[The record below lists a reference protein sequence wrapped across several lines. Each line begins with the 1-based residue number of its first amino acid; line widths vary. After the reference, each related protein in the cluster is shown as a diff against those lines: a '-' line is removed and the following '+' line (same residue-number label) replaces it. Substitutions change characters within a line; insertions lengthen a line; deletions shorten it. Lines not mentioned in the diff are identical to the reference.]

1 MIQRT
6 TDFSHIIPLRQIDIT
21 VGTQAPRIAERD
33 RTATV
38 PISGDIRPLG
48 KVMHTR
54 NPQAPTPIRTLSKNE
69 GVVIDIYA

>member
-1 MIQRT
+1 MIRRT
-6 TDFSHIIPLRQIDIT
+6 SDFSHIIPLRQIDIT

-48 KVMHTR
+48 KVMHAR
-54 NPQAPTPIRTLSKNE
+54 NAPSVTPIRTLSKNE
-69 GVVIDIYA
+69 GVIIDIFA